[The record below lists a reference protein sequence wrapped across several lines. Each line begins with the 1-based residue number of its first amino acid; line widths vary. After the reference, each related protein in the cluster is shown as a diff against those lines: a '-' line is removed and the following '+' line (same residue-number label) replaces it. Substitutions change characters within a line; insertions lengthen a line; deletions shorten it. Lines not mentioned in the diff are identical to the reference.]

1 MFTFVSERF
10 IASIDHVST
19 GQNMSGLDFLLWKK
33 RFLNIICSEVS
44 KLLLMRFSI
53 RPARMKQVKHTRYS
67 KQEKRKERLTNT
79 YPLLKLCRGEVSM
92 LEQLRRSGLC
102 IHDYFGTT

>member
-44 KLLLMRFSI
+44 KLLLVRLPI
-53 RPARMKQVKHTRYS
+53 RAAGMKQVKNARYN
-67 KQEKRKERLTNT
+67 EKERLADIS
-79 YPLLKLCRGEVSM
+79 PPLKLCGGEVSM
-92 LEQLRRSGLC
+92 LERLRRSRLC